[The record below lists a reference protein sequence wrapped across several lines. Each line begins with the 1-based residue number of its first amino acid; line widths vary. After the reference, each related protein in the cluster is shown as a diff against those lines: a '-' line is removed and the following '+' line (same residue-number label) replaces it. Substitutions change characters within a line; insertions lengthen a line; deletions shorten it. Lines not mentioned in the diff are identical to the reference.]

1 VARAGRDPHGHTPD
15 RASVYSLQRPS
26 ARPPGART
34 RFVFAVKGSRFITH
48 MKRLAGVETALAN
61 FFASGV
67 LRLEPLRTSW
77 PAFGRAAARGSAGA
91 RGPQL

>member
-1 VARAGRDPHGHTPD
+1 
-15 RASVYSLQRPS
+15 
-26 ARPPGART
+26 
-34 RFVFAVKGSRFITH
+34 

-91 RGPQL
+91 RGPQLIYSWTVAQAARRRAVEPDAPARRRLSQLLALTDKEIAWR